1 VSLTSAFI
9 SHQIWLQRNASHEV
23 NALVP
28 FLEQMRDEVR
38 AKVLGFGDDSRTR
51 ARLTVMLRELEDVLY
66 GLTGEWSDTLQADLK
81 ELAAYESKWTAETLA
96 QNVTANFTTPTPEQ
110 VWSAVRFNPLALDH
124 KPVDFVQLLAS
135 WEDTEISRL
144 VTGVKSGFVQGLATR
159 EIVKQVIGPGGLADV
174 SARNAATVVRTAL
187 NHVSTQAKEITYQK
201 NADVVIGYELVVT
214 LDSRTSAI
222 CRGWPPGKVYKPD
235 DKFRPQPPFHPNCR
249 TTTAPAISKDYD
261 FLDAGAKRAARGADG
276 GTQVDANTS
285 YYQFLRQQP
294 AWFQDEALGP
304 VRGKIF
310 RNAGLTPEEFRA
322 ASVDGFGRPLTLKE
336 MADVDARVAEYLK
349 R

>member
-1 VSLTSAFI
+1 MSLTSAFI

-23 NALVP
+23 NELAS

-38 AKVLGFGDDSRTR
+38 AKVLGFGDESRTR
-51 ARLTVMLRELEDVLY
+51 ARLTAMLRDLEDALY
-66 GLTGEWSDTLQADLK
+66 GVSGEWSDTLQADLK
-81 ELAAYESKWTAETLA
+81 ELAAYESKWAAQTLS
-96 QNVTANFTTPTPEQ
+96 QNVDVSFTTPTPEQ
-110 VWSAVRFNPLALDH
+110 VWSAVKFNPLALDN
-124 KPVDFVQLLAS
+124 KPVDFVQLMAG
-135 WEDTEISRL
+135 WRDAEISRL
-144 VTGVKSGFVQGLATR
+144 VTGVKSGFVQGLTTR
-159 EIVKQVIGPGGLADV
+159 EIVKQVVGLGGLADI
-174 SARNAATVVRTAL
+174 SARNAATVIRTAV

-222 CRGWPPGKVYKPD
+222 CRGWPEGKVYKPD
-235 DKFRPQPPFHPNCR
+235 DKFRPLPPFHPNCR
-249 TTTAPAISKDYD
+249 TATAPAISKDYD
-261 FLDAGAKRAARGADG
+261 FLAAGAKRAARGAEG

-285 YYQFLRQQP
+285 YYEFLRQQP

-336 MADVDARVAEYLK
+336 MAAVDDRVAEYLK
-349 R
+349 N

>member
-1 VSLTSAFI
+1 MSLLSAFI

-23 NALVP
+23 NELAP

-66 GLTGEWSDTLQADLK
+66 GITGEWSDTLQTDLK
-81 ELAAYESKWTAETLA
+81 ELAAYESKWTAETLT

-110 VWSAVRFNPLALDH
+110 VWSAVKFNPLALDH
-124 KPVDFVQLLAS
+124 KPVDFVQLLSS
-135 WEDTEISRL
+135 WGDTEISRL
-144 VTGVKSGFVQGLATR
+144 VTGVKSGFVQGMTTR
-159 EIVKQVIGPGGLADV
+159 EIVKQVVGPGGLADV
-174 SARNAATVVRTAL
+174 STRNAATVVRTAL
-187 NHVSTQAKEITYQK
+187 NHVSTQAKELTYLK

-249 TTTAPAISKDYD
+249 TTIAPAISKDYD

-276 GTQVDANTS
+276 GTQVDAGTS

-304 VRGKIF
+304 VRGNIF

-336 MADVDARVAEYLK
+336 MAEVDARVAEYLGK
-349 R
+349 

>member
-1 VSLTSAFI
+1 MSLTSAFI

-28 FLEQMRDEVR
+28 FLEQMRNEVR

-66 GLTGEWSDTLQADLK
+66 GITGEWSDTLQADLK
-81 ELAAYESKWTAETLA
+81 ELAAYESKWTAETLV

-110 VWSAVRFNPLALDH
+110 VWSAVKFNPLALDH

-135 WEDTEISRL
+135 WEDIEISRL
-144 VTGVKSGFVQGLATR
+144 VTGVKSGFVQGMTTR
-159 EIVKQVIGPGGLADV
+159 EIVKQVVGPGGLADV

-222 CRGWPPGKVYKPD
+222 CRGWPHGKVYKPD

-276 GTQVDANTS
+276 GTQVDADTS

-349 R
+349 Q